1 MAQDVDD
8 ASVEANT
15 PVTTVI
21 RQHPIAGETD
31 RYEAWLK
38 EIIPVAQTFAGH
50 QSVSVIRPLA
60 ASDAYTIVLHFDSV
74 AHLRGWLDSKA
85 RASLIAKIS
94 PYLRIPEAIDIKT
107 GFEFWFTPPLV
118 GRPAKPYKQFLVTL
132 SAIFPLTVIVPWVLQ
147 PAFNWLPLLASPG
160 LRQLI
165 VAVILVGLM
174 VYVVMPRYTR
184 AVARWLFR

>member
-1 MAQDVDD
+1 MAQDFND

-21 RQHPIAGETD
+21 RQHPNAGETD

-60 ASDAYTIVLHFDSV
+60 TSDAYTIVLHFDSV
-74 AHLRGWLDSKA
+74 AHLRGWLDSKSRA
-85 RASLIAKIS
+85 RLIGEIS
-94 PYLRIPEAIDIKT
+94 PFLRAPEAIDIKT

-118 GRPAKPYKQFLVTL
+118 GKPARPYKQFLVTL
-132 SAIFPLTVIVPWVLQ
+132 SAIFPISLVVSWLLKPVF
-147 PAFNWLPLLASPG
+147 AWLPLLALPG

-165 VAVILVGLM
+165 SAAILVGLM

-184 AVARWLFR
+184 AVSRWLFR